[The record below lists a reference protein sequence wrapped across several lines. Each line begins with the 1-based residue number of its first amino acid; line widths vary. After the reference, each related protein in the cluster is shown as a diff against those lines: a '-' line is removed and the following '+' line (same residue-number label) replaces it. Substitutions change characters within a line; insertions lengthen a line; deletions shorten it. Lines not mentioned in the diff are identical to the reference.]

1 MSEAVTHQ
9 RGDVGNSMVV
19 GASIAAWSIGV
30 FVYYLVAGRLLG
42 PDAYGL
48 VAALQS
54 VIVLA
59 FFDPSS
65 GKAELSL
72 LNKFGLILVMAA
84 SLAYSYIQFQAGS
97 SKPISHPQKIK

>member
-1 MSEAVTHQ
+1 LNIRCATPLTSHI
-9 RGDVGNSMVV
+9 VGS
-19 GASIAAWSIGV
+19 SKS
-30 FVYYLVAGRLLG
+30 
-42 PDAYGL
+42 
-48 VAALQS
+48 ALQS

-84 SLAYSYIQFQAGS
+84 SLAYSYIQF
-97 SKPISHPQKIK
+97 